1 MLRLAAPARALL
13 ASSLLLAACRVGGDG
28 VQTHN
33 GSLAEGDQTLQSGE
47 LVDVYTVNVK
57 AGQWVLVEMTST
69 AFDPYLIL
77 KSPGGNQ
84 TENDDFEG
92 SRQLAVVRQQATEA
106 GAWKVSATSAQ
117 PGETGAYTLVI
128 SVSDAEPSMTGL
140 TPARSETR
148 GDSTVAASTPSN
160 STPDTT
166 EAFVVRPGR
175 APSAPESTPSSG
187 GGAARTVE
195 GMLQEGDDTLQSGEL
210 TDILT
215 LDLEEG
221 QTVQIAMESDD
232 FDPYLILRSPSG
244 EQVDNDD
251 AGGSTNARLDHLV
264 GESGTW
270 RVSFTSASP
279 GETGRYR
286 ASIRIR

>member
-1 MLRLAAPARALL
+1 MPRLAASARLL
-13 ASSLLLAACRVGGDG
+13 AASSLLLAACRFGGSG
-28 VQTHN
+28 GTQTHN

-57 AGQWVLVEMTST
+57 AGQWVLAEMTST

-77 KSPGGNQ
+77 KSPSGNQ

-92 SRQLAVVRQQATEA
+92 SLQRSVVRQQATEA
-106 GAWKVSATSAQ
+106 GAWKVSATSAK
-117 PGETGAYTLVI
+117 PGESGAYTLKI
-128 SVSDAEPSMTGL
+128 AVSDDEPPLAAAAPS
-140 TPARSETR
+140 RSR
-148 GDSTVAASTPSN
+148 MGSDSTAAPIRSGD
-160 STPDTT
+160 PDTT

-187 GGAARTVE
+187 DGTARTVE
-195 GMLQEGDDTLQSGEL
+195 GVLQEGDDTLESGEY

-215 LDLEEG
+215 LDLQDG
-221 QTVQIAMESDD
+221 QTVEIAMDSDD

-244 EQVDNDD
+244 DQVDDD
-251 AGGSTNARLDHLV
+251 DTGGSTNARIEHLV
-264 GESGTW
+264 GEGGTW
-270 RVSFTSASP
+270 RVSFTSARP

-286 ASIRIR
+286 ATIRIR